1 MTRRQLLVARI
12 LLVVYIIAVLV
23 LCFGQF
29 KSTEEIPRS
38 FLGIPMDKVVHFL
51 MFFPLP
57 FLAFFAFDR
66 YTEKFWPSVLWTSVA
81 FVAGALFAAGTEIGQ
96 ALLTSYRTGDPTD
109 FRADL
114 VALAVG
120 SLLVLVLD
128 LSKQKE

>member
-51 MFFPLP
+51 MFFPFP
-57 FLAFFAFDR
+57 FLVFFSFGKRGDKAWKAILKTLLVF
-66 YTEKFWPSVLWTSVA
+66 SLGCIL
-81 FVAGALFAAGTEIGQ
+81 AGVTEIVQGE
-96 ALLTSYRTGDPTD
+96 LGYRSADILD
-109 FRADL
+109 FRADGL
-114 VALAVG
+114 SLAIA
-120 SLLVLVLD
+120 SLTTFLFRIL
-128 LSKQKE
+128 